1 MIKCRNAEWNS
12 CWNLCIFS
20 FTIISNM
27 WVEEWKY
34 KLQGKACVVKKIK
47 KDVSDVKNTR
57 EGILHRIKSI
67 LYPVLLTD
75 NHNILH
81 GKLWSLSSWEI
92 LTVRFQDNNAEIK
105 IGSYSKESVHNKNEQ
120 VSKPLSIASEEK
132 KN

>member
-1 MIKCRNAEWNS
+1 
-12 CWNLCIFS
+12 
-20 FTIISNM
+20 M